1 MRDLLKA
8 SRAAAELQFMLSQIN
23 LNVDSVQDEVRPS
36 KYDQDA
42 ASLLHDISVLT
53 RRAADLNAAIMKEYE
68 KVNHNL

>member
-8 SRAAAELQFMLSQIN
+8 SRTAAELQFMLAQIIVN
-23 LNVDSVQDEVRPS
+23 ADFVQDGFRLS

-53 RRAADLNAAIMKEYE
+53 RRAADLNAAIMKDYE
-68 KVNHNL
+68 KVKNNL